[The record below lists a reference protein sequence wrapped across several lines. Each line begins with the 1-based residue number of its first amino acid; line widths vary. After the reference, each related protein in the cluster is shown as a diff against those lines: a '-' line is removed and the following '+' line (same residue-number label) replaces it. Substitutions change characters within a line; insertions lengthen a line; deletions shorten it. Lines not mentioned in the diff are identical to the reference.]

1 MAWNLAGS
9 YSETCSCE
17 LMCPCN
23 MSFDHGATYD
33 FCRVTLAF
41 HVHEGSV
48 DGTDIAGRK
57 VVLIADTPKVMTDGN
72 WRVGVRWFGGALV
85 FAAVVRAVLP
95 AKDAGMLAVRKRW
108 WDCLLLA
115 SALELGC
122 THFLSEDLQDG
133 QVIEGLT
140 IVNPFAHTPEE
151 ILSPR

>member
-41 HVHEGSV
+41 SLHDGSV
-48 DGTDIAGRK
+48 DGVDIAGRK

-72 WRVGVRWFGGALV
+72 WRVGVFVDEEASEEQFDKLVQVFGGQLGGPM
-85 FAAVVRAVLP
+85 AARPPLS
-95 AKDAGMLAVRKRW
+95 AGMPGV
-108 WDCLLLA
+108 
-115 SALELGC
+115 
-122 THFLSEDLQDG
+122 
-133 QVIEGLT
+133 
-140 IVNPFAHTPEE
+140 
-151 ILSPR
+151 SPRAIAMEADAWLNAF